1 MQTLG
6 IDLGSSAIKLSIFD
20 ASIDKGIASSI
31 FPKKELPIHAKK
43 PGWAEQNPETWW
55 QIFKSALKQMAQEGA
70 DLTAIEAIGIS
81 YQMHG
86 LVIVDKEKKVLR
98 PSIIWCDSRA
108 VEIGEKAFQD
118 LGGVKALSKL
128 LNSPANFTASKLAWV
143 KENEPSVFKDIHKVM
158 LPGDYLV
165 MKLTGHITT
174 TACALS
180 EGIMWDFESN
190 ALSTDVL
197 DVFGFD
203 EKIIPEIVPPI
214 GSALKID
221 EAVALELGL
230 DKSVNICYRAGDQPN
245 NAFSL
250 RTLNPGE
257 VAATAGTSGVIYAV
271 TEKQICDI
279 KSRINTF
286 MHVNSS
292 KSNPRNGILICVNG
306 TGILYSWLKK
316 LLNAGNGSLDYDT
329 MNARVES
336 VKPGSDGL
344 ICIPFGNG
352 AERMFE
358 NNVLGS
364 HFLNLDFNRH
374 SDPHMLRAAI
384 EGVVYALNFG
394 LEILKDLQVP
404 ITTIRAGKANLF
416 LSKSFR
422 EIFVNVTGCKL
433 ELYDTNGALG
443 AARGAAL
450 GAGYYKTLDDAFDKL
465 ELIDHIIPDAELSNH
480 YRILFKEWKTTIER
494 RSF

>member
-1 MQTLG
+1 
-6 IDLGSSAIKLSIFD
+6 
-20 ASIDKGIASSI
+20 
-31 FPKKELPIHAKK
+31 
-43 PGWAEQNPETWW
+43 
-55 QIFKSALKQMAQEGA
+55 
-70 DLTAIEAIGIS
+70 
-81 YQMHG
+81 
-86 LVIVDKEKKVLR
+86 
-98 PSIIWCDSRA
+98 
-108 VEIGEKAFQD
+108 
-118 LGGVKALSKL
+118 
-128 LNSPANFTASKLAWV
+128 
-143 KENEPSVFKDIHKVM
+143 
-158 LPGDYLV
+158 
-165 MKLTGHITT
+165 
-174 TACALS
+174 
-180 EGIMWDFESN
+180 
-190 ALSTDVL
+190 
-197 DVFGFD
+197 
-203 EKIIPEIVPPI
+203 
-214 GSALKID
+214 
-221 EAVALELGL
+221 
-230 DKSVNICYRAGDQPN
+230 
-245 NAFSL
+245 
-250 RTLNPGE
+250 
-257 VAATAGTSGVIYAV
+257 
-271 TEKQICDI
+271 
-279 KSRINTF
+279 

-292 KSNPRNGILICVNG
+292 KRNPRNGILICVNG

-404 ITTIRAGKANLF
+404 ITTIRAGNANLF

-450 GAGYYKTLDDAFDKL
+450 GAGYYKTIDDAFDKL

-480 YRILFKEWKTTIER
+480 YRILFKEWTTTIER